1 MYGDAWDTI
10 AKIMEKNISVT
21 KERFYRRLRSSRMAG
36 LASTIVRYVV
46 EVNKPD
52 ADRLPDFH
60 DSELEDLKFRLF
72 SPAPIYK
79 DLEEALLAGN
89 LQMSL
94 EELGTDDEFI
104 KIVLKRRT
112 PEEVVKELING
123 TKLDDPNFR
132 KSLVEGGEKTVKE
145 CKDPLIV
152 LRQSSI
158 P

>member
-1 MYGDAWDTI
+1 
-10 AKIMEKNISVT
+10 
-21 KERFYRRLRSSRMAG
+21 MAG
-36 LASTIVRYVV
+36 LASTFVRYVV

-52 ADRLPDFH
+52 ADRLPGFH
-60 DSELEDLKFRLF
+60 DSELEELKFRLL

-79 DLEEALLAGN
+79 DLEEAILAGN

-94 EELGTDDEFI
+94 EELGPDDEFI